1 MLCYQVLVAAARR
14 RRFEADQKV
23 RCQTQ
28 IGYPS
33 ARSVSDTVFRILKGF
48 PKEGAVGK
56 VADLNHR
63 TRVLMFEQEDTVPMP
78 NGPGESRSGS

>member
-1 MLCYQVLVAAARR
+1 M
-14 RRFEADQKV
+14 
-23 RCQTQ
+23 
-28 IGYPS
+28 
-33 ARSVSDTVFRILKGF
+33 SDTVFRILKGF